1 MAQQGAFNTIQPS
14 YDIPGIKVNQ
24 SIPDFFWKNFGLNG
38 ENMWEQL
45 SPITKMVTL
54 TAAQI
59 RTNSKLI
66 STGGESNRI
75 PSGSVAMLKAAT
87 PTISIQ
93 TNQEYSKNTL
103 MVYSEMYG
111 VNYTDL
117 MSAVAR
123 QSINQVMSVLAL
135 VGSGGTYEG
144 LFNAPG
150 KITTSNL
157 LISDSFG
164 ATELGSQDPSE
175 VRDAWVSLISD
186 QLSSLNILATPENKV
201 DVVVSI
207 SQRTMRILSSKVITM
222 LNNGTGLAFSVIDSV
237 KQIMA
242 LQNANVEWAVSSPQT
257 QGKGA
262 SGSKYDR
269 ALITLPSLPKNR
281 GVKFDTNY
289 VADNVQQI
297 VNENNLMLMSNM
309 IPVEIPTPIENNG
322 LRMLYEIPAITNGW
336 NNQSNTVQVIA
347 DIKIEA

>member
-1 MAQQGAFNTIQPS
+1 MAAQGGINTIQPS

-24 SIPDFFWKNFGLNG
+24 SIPDFFWMNFGTNA

-45 SPITKMVTL
+45 TPITKIVTL

-117 MSAVAR
+117 MSSVAR
-123 QSINQVMSVLAL
+123 QGINQVLSVLAL
-135 VGSGGTYEG
+135 VGSGGTNEG

-164 ATELGSQDPSE
+164 ATELASQDPSE
-175 VRDAWVSLISD
+175 IRSAWVSLINS
-186 QLSSLNILATPENKV
+186 QLTSLNILATPENKV
-201 DVVVSI
+201 DVIITI
-207 SQRTMRILSSKVITM
+207 SQRTFRILNSLVIT
-222 LNNGTGLAFSVIDSV
+222 LLGNGAGLDFTVAEGV
-237 KQIMA
+237 KQVMA
-242 LQNANVEWAVSSPQT
+242 RQNVNIEWAVSSPQT

-262 SGSKYDR
+262 SGTNYDR
-269 ALITLPSLPKNR
+269 ALITLPSLPKTR

-297 VNENNLMLMSNM
+297 VNENNLMLMSNLVP
-309 IPVEIPTPIENNG
+309 IEIPTPIENNG
-322 LRMLYEIPAITNGW
+322 LRMLYEIPAVTSGW